1 MRISNLGYPRIG
13 ENRELKWLLEAY
25 WEGKLEEEDFRKRVF
40 QLEENHWRRQLALG
54 VEILPVG
61 DFSLYDHVL
70 DMAFALG
77 LIPQRFEPLEKE
89 GSLKLYFAL
98 ARGAEGIRACALKKW
113 FDTNYHYLV
122 PEWEKEPR
130 LASNPYLEAFRR
142 AKQALGVSGK
152 PVLLGPF
159 TLMKLSRG
167 YKDWREA
174 LESLLSPYAALL
186 EQLVE
191 AGAEWVQIDEP
202 ALVLDLERPEIEA
215 VEKVYNYLVENTKV
229 RIMLQTYFGSLS
241 CYPEVMRLP
250 VAGVGLDLVSGRK
263 HNLANLE
270 HYGFPKD
277 KVLGAGLVNGR
288 NVWRTDIK
296 AALELVKYLT
306 SFVSPDR
313 LWLQP
318 SCSLLHLP
326 VSVAG
331 EKGLPPEL
339 KNALS
344 FADERL
350 KELRILKEALTRGE
364 ETVREEI
371 EEASRARQALDAM
384 PGRVVPAVR
393 RRVSAL
399 GEEEFVRSVPFE
411 ERQQLQAEKL
421 NLSPLPT
428 TTIGSFPQTPTLR
441 SIRARFRRGEISKQ
455 EYREFIRQEIARWIR
470 IQEEIGLDVL
480 VHGEFERSDM
490 VEFFAAKLS
499 GFALTANGWVQSYG
513 SRCVKPPI
521 LYGDVWRRESLTVAE
536 TSYAQSLTSKPVK
549 GILTG
554 PVTMIKWS
562 FVRED
567 LEEEQIAY
575 QIALALRDEI
585 AELEKEGIR
594 IIQVDEPAFREALPL
609 KKRERP
615 QYLLWSAQAFRL
627 ATAGVKPETQIHTH
641 MCYAD
646 LEEVL
651 PALEGMDPDVV
662 SVEAARGGA
671 ELVEQL
677 GRHGFRRGIGL
688 GVFDVHSPYLP
699 QEEEMERF
707 LSRVLEVFPPDRLW
721 VNPDCG
727 LKTRKE
733 EEAVEAL
740 RRMVAAARRLR
751 ARLGR

>member
-1 MRISNLGYPRIG
+1 MLVSNLGYPRIG
-13 ENRELKWLLEAY
+13 EKRELKWLLEAY
-25 WEGKLEEEDFRKRVF
+25 WEGKLAQEAFWQEVF
-40 QLEENHWRRQLALG
+40 SLEENNWRRQLKLG
-54 VEILPVG
+54 VELLPVG

-70 DMAFALG
+70 DLAFALD
-77 LIPQRFEPLEKE
+77 LIPQRFEFLRGRGGLE
-89 GSLKLYFAL
+89 LYFAL
-98 ARGAEGIRACALKKW
+98 ARGAEGVKACALKKW
-113 FDTNYHYLV
+113 FNTNYHYIV

-130 LASNPYLEAFRR
+130 LVTNPYLEAFQR
-142 AKQALGVSGK
+142 ARQALGVNGK
-152 PVLLGPF
+152 PVLVGPF
-159 TLMKLSRG
+159 TFVKLSRG
-167 YKDWREA
+167 YRDWREA
-174 LESLLSPYAALL
+174 LESLLPPYVALL
-186 EQLVE
+186 EQLAE
-191 AGAEWVQIDEP
+191 AGAEWVQLDEP
-202 ALVLDLERPEIEA
+202 ALVLDLEREEVEA
-215 VEKVYNYLVENTKV
+215 VERTYRQLAEKSRVK
-229 RIMLQTYFGSLS
+229 IMLQTYFGSLS

-250 VAGVGLDLVSGRK
+250 VAGVGLDLVSDAR

-277 KVLGAGLVNGR
+277 KVLGAGVVDGR
-288 NVWRTDIK
+288 NVWRTDPK
-296 AALELVKYLT
+296 RALELVRYL
-306 SFVSPDR
+306 SGFVSPDR

-326 VSVAG
+326 VTVAG
-331 EKGLPPEL
+331 EERLPPEL

-350 KELRILKEALTRGE
+350 QELRMLKEALTRGE
-364 ETVREEI
+364 ETVRAEI

-384 PGRVVPAVR
+384 PGRVVPDVR
-393 RRVSAL
+393 RRVGVL
-399 GEEEFVRSVPFE
+399 GEEEFTRSVPFE
-411 ERQQLQAEKL
+411 ERQKLQAEKL
-421 NLSPLPT
+421 KLPLLPT
-428 TTIGSFPQTPTLR
+428 TTIGSFPQTSALR
-441 SIRARFRRGEISKQ
+441 TVRARFRRGEISKQ
-455 EYREFIRQEIARWIR
+455 EYRDFIRQEIARWIK

-490 VEFFAAKLS
+490 VEYFAAKLP

-536 TSYAQSLTSKPVK
+536 TSYAQSLTTRPVK

-585 AELEKEGIR
+585 AELEREGIG

-609 KKRERP
+609 KRRERP
-615 QYLLWSAQAFRL
+615 QYLLWAAQAFRL
-627 ATAGVKPETQIHTH
+627 ATSGVKPETQIHTH

-651 PALEGMDPDVV
+651 SALEGMDPDVV

-671 ELVEQL
+671 ELVKQL
-677 GRHGFRRGIGL
+677 ERHGFRRGIGL

-707 LSRVLEVFPPDRLW
+707 LSRVLDLFPPDRLW

-740 RRMVAAARRLR
+740 RRMVAVARRLR
-751 ARLGR
+751 AKLGG